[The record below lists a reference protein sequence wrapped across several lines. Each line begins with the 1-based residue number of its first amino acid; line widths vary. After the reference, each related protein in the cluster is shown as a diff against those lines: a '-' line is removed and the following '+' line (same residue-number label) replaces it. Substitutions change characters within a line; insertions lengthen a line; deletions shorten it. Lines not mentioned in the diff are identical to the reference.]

1 MAVND
6 VAEQRAEDGS
16 EVMCYTCGTS
26 ELVGTFFNVTSSML
40 RGSIRTKL

>member
-6 VAEQRAEDGS
+6 VVEQTAEDGS

-26 ELVGTFFNVTSSML
+26 ELVGHTLTF
-40 RGSIRTKL
+40 KD